1 MKLIYKVIIRV
12 SLAMLIIMSLWG
24 VLVYWAMVQT
34 IRDQI
39 DDSLSDY
46 SEQLIINAL
55 TGEPM
60 PSEDSGT
67 NNQYYIE
74 PISPKEA
81 ESRPQV
87 TYKDTEVYI
96 FHLDEVEPSRVMETV
111 FQNEEGQYFLLTAA
125 TPAFKNQ
132 QISTSLLSWTSILY
146 LCMLVTFIIINA
158 TVFIRCLRPFYVFM
172 HWLDNYNIDKHSEP
186 LKADTKIVEY
196 NRLYD
201 IANRTIKR
209 TEDLFNQQ
217 RRFTS
222 DAAHELQTPLAI
234 CINRV
239 EMMLEDETLRPEQIE
254 CLAKVLS
261 ALRNAVKLNKAMLL
275 LARIENG
282 QFLSISTDMSLKSIL
297 DKVMDDYQSI
307 YSYKDIH
314 VEIKMEEDFVC
325 NINEDLAYNLVTNLL
340 KNAFVH
346 TDSGRIIIDVNSNYF
361 KIINGPDEKALDA
374 NRIFERFQHGDK
386 DKKESTGL
394 GLAIVHSICEQ
405 FELKISYS
413 FEDGYHVFKIEK

>member
-1 MKLIYKVIIRV
+1 
-12 SLAMLIIMSLWG
+12 MLIIMSLWG
-24 VLVYWAMVQT
+24 VLVYLAMVKN

-74 PISPKEA
+74 PISEKEA
-81 ESRPQV
+81 ESLPQIA
-87 TYKDTEVYI
+87 YKDKDIFI
-96 FHLDEVEPSRVMETV
+96 FHLDEMAKSRVMETV
-111 FQNEEGQYFLLTAA
+111 FQDDAGQYFLLTAA
-125 TPAFKNQ
+125 TPAFNNK
-132 QISTSLLSWTSILY
+132 QISTSLLSWTVILY
-146 LCMLVTFIIINA
+146 FCMLITFIVINA
-158 TVFIRCLRPFYVFM
+158 TVFFRILRPFYVFM
-172 HWLDNYNIDKHSEP
+172 NWLDNYNIDKSSEP
-186 LKADTKIVEY
+186 LVSNTKIVEY
-196 NRLYD
+196 NKLYD
-201 IANRTIKR
+201 TANRTIKR
-209 TEDLFNQQ
+209 TEELFNQQ

-239 EMMLEDETLRPEQIE
+239 EMMLEDETLRPDQIE
-254 CLAKVLS
+254 SMAKVLT

-282 QFLSISTDMSLKSIL
+282 QFLNITTNVSLKSIL

-307 YSYKDIH
+307 YSYKNIH

-325 NINEDLAYNLVTNLL
+325 NINEDLSYNLVTNLL

-346 TDSGRIIIDVNSNYF
+346 TEEGNIIIDVNKNYF
-361 KIINGPDEKALDA
+361 KIINGPDSKALDSE
-374 NRIFERFQHGDK
+374 RIFERFQHGDK
-386 DKKESTGL
+386 NKKESTGL

-405 FELKISYS
+405 FKLKISYS
-413 FEDGYHVFKIEK
+413 FEEGYHVFMIEK